1 MPRHLVSRLI
11 SLIALAVLAAGS
23 TTIEASAQSKIV
35 SVGGDVTEILYG
47 IGADDQVVA
56 TDTTSVYPTAA
67 ALTPKV
73 GYVRRLSAEGVLSLE
88 PDLILIS
95 GAAGP
100 EAALEQIVA
109 SGVDIVQMET
119 EYTINAIFKKIDRV
133 GAAVGKDKEADD
145 LAASVRSDWIA
156 ASTTLKNLNLSP
168 RVLFFATFADSS
180 PRAAGRDT
188 AAHGV
193 IEILGGTNV
202 FESQTGYK
210 ALSLEAA
217 VAADPDIILVMNQN
231 VDRAGSLEALVAHP
245 AISLTSAVQS
255 GQVYVVDAVQIMQFG
270 PRTPEAIAKLAT
282 EIQNG
287 LATDG

>member
-100 EAALEQIVA
+100 EAAAYDIYPKSLGEPYRSSRFKVGEDMYALLGIPREDKGA
-109 SGVDIVQMET
+109 RLMNLAKSCDHEKSG
-119 EYTINAIFKKIDRV
+119 NF
-133 GAAVGKDKEADD
+133 
-145 LAASVRSDWIA
+145 
-156 ASTTLKNLNLSP
+156 
-168 RVLFFATFADSS
+168 
-180 PRAAGRDT
+180 
-188 AAHGV
+188 
-193 IEILGGTNV
+193 
-202 FESQTGYK
+202 
-210 ALSLEAA
+210 
-217 VAADPDIILVMNQN
+217 
-231 VDRAGSLEALVAHP
+231 
-245 AISLTSAVQS
+245 
-255 GQVYVVDAVQIMQFG
+255 
-270 PRTPEAIAKLAT
+270 
-282 EIQNG
+282 
-287 LATDG
+287 